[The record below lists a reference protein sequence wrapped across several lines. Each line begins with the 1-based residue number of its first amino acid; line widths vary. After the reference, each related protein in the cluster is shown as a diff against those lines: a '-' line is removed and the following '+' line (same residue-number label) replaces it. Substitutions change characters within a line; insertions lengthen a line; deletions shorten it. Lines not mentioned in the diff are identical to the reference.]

1 MTTLKL
7 SEKLATYLN
16 NIQKETGREVKF
28 KNADGVGMPGMVAV
42 FREHPYCIDVL
53 IAADSQLT
61 EAELEHSIA
70 HEATHG
76 LLVYGRGYYTPFL
89 KHALS
94 TTEKRSLDLLFT
106 MIDDIVVNRII
117 DEAGFSP
124 YSGIYLATVVEET
137 EAVRKGEDYSNQFS
151 DVPLLFSRFMV
162 FRYII
167 AWGFLKYFNLEPQAR
182 RILKTFLNVF
192 KKTYPSHYE
201 MATKIKKIVVN
212 NSIFT
217 PEGHRKT
224 VEGVLKLWGLQDL
237 VELKRV

>member
-89 KHALS
+89 KNALS

-137 EAVRKGEDYSNQFS
+137 EAVRKGEDYFNQFS
-151 DVPLLFSRFMV
+151 DVPLLFKGRFMV
-162 FRYII
+162 FRYIII

-182 RILKTFLNVF
+182 RILKTFVNVF
-192 KKTYPSHYE
+192 KKL
-201 MATKIKKIVVN
+201 VVN